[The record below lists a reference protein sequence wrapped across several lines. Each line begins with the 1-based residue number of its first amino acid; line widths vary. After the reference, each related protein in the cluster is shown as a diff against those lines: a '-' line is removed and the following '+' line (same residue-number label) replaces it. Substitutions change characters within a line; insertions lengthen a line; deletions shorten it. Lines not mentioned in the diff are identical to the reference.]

1 MIPLLAT
8 LLGIG
13 LVLFVH
19 EGGHFLAARAAG
31 VRVDVFSLGFGPRL
45 FGFKRGDTDYRI
57 SLLPLGGYVRMRG
70 DEDAV
75 GGKPRAGELHAA
87 TPMWRLLIYSGGI
100 LMNFLFAFLLV
111 PLLFTIGLPF
121 EAPVAGLVP
130 PGTPAWNAGMQNG
143 DRILEIDGRD
153 AHGFRNFATG
163 VALSAVDS
171 TLEIKIERDGEVHTL
186 TVDPE
191 YDTGR
196 GFRRVGVAPATD
208 ILALSSGLV
217 ATAGVP
223 ESTVI
228 THIDG
233 ISLADPLAAQVLLDR
248 LLTGVG
254 PVVLGALAADA
265 AEGTE
270 MQTWMVDLQPT
281 IPDGA
286 PAQLGVTML
295 FDTVIQARG
304 PLADVLLPGERIIR
318 VGGEPME
325 GIGTL
330 VDAIFAHGHLPALEL
345 LAAAEGESGAT
356 RSIRRTEAQPAV
368 GLRELAASLE
378 LGPGEV
384 DRLAVRSAG
393 AAYAAGLRTGDAVL
407 RVNNTAVHDFE
418 ALRQAVLAHA
428 ESDGA
433 DAAVTLAVLKAD
445 AAANS
450 GADIAQD
457 FQVTLAPIPMN
468 NLGLALAARQ
478 EIVRSDGFIDAIGM
492 GFEEARRMTME
503 VMLTLKRMVSGEIDH
518 RNLGGIISIGQV
530 THNFASQG
538 LLPLL
543 FFLCMIS
550 VNLGVLN
557 LLPIPALDGGH
568 ILFVLIEAVR
578 GRPVSVGVQNVFNMV
593 GVVLVLLLIVFV
605 TTLDIN
611 RLMQS

>member
-19 EGGHFLAARAAG
+19 EAGHFLAARAAG

-70 DEDAV
+70 DEEAA

-87 TPMWRLLIYSGGI
+87 SPMWRLLIYSGGI

-143 DRILEIDGRD
+143 DRILQIDGRD

-171 TLEIKIERDGEVHTL
+171 TLEIKIERDGEVRTL

-208 ILALSSGLV
+208 IVALNSGLV
-217 ATAGVP
+217 AIAGVP
-223 ESTVI
+223 KSTVI

-233 ISLADPLAAQVLLDR
+233 ISLDDPLAAQVLLNR
-248 LLTGVG
+248 MLTGKG
-254 PVVLGALAADA
+254 QVVLGAIA
-265 AEGTE
+265 AEGAE
-270 MQTWMVDLQPT
+270 MQTWTVDLKPT
-281 IPDGA
+281 IPEGA
-286 PAQLGVTML
+286 PAQLGVTLL
-295 FDTVIQARG
+295 FDTVVQARG
-304 PLADVLLPGERIIR
+304 PLAEVLRPGERIVR
-318 VGGEPME
+318 VGNEPME
-325 GIGTL
+325 GIETL
-330 VDAIFAHGHLPALEL
+330 VEAIFAQGHLPALEL
-345 LAAAEGESGAT
+345 LGPAEEGSNASAST
-356 RSIRRTEAQPAV
+356 RRSEAQPAI

-378 LGPGEV
+378 LGPGDA
-384 DRLAVRSAG
+384 DRLAIRSGG

-407 RVNNTAVHDFE
+407 RVSNAAVHDFE
-418 ALRQAVLAHA
+418 ALREAVLAHA
-428 ESDGA
+428 QSDGA
-433 DAAVTLAVLKAD
+433 DSAVTLAVLKA
-445 AAANS
+445 AAAGES
-450 GADIAQD
+450 GTGIADDI
-457 FQVTLAPIPMN
+457 QVTLAPIPMN
-468 NLGLALAARQ
+468 DLGLALSARQ
-478 EIVRSDGFIDAIGM
+478 EIVRSEGFIDAIGM

-578 GRPVSVGVQNVFNMV
+578 GRPVSVGVQNVFNLV
-593 GVVLVLLLIVFV
+593 GVVLVLGLIVFV